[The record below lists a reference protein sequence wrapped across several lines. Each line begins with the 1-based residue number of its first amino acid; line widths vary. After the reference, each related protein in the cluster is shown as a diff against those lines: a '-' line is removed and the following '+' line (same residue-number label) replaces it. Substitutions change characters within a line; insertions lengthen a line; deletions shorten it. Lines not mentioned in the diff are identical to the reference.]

1 MHNSLLV
8 VIVTFGLIF
17 VVTASLAQGLSF
29 ARPSAKTP
37 SPLQGHTQLTVM
49 ILISSFILIPALMIG
64 LGALIHFDKQVKM
77 AIVVLALTAGAP
89 FVPWLVSLAKGN
101 LMYSGAIALLLLVLT
116 IIILPLLMP
125 PLVRALNTGA
135 SPSIWVVFWP
145 MLIFMLLPLV
155 LGVVIRNR
163 YPQLAM
169 QIMPWLGPI
178 SLTFLVVHI
187 SLFIGYSWSQFLS
200 IAGYGQMAFTLL
212 FPLAGLLI
220 GYLMSPP
227 YVLSPLPPADPHRA
241 TKIVSMVAVAQQN
254 TGAVICC
261 AIFAFGKYVVA
272 GDYLL
277 LGAIV
282 TIVVVMLFMLEL
294 GKRFE
299 DKQGAIAAPAV
310 ASAAGTVAAAG
321 EKQPV
326 GGSAS
331 PAGVV
336 GSPKARASGVASSGA
351 PAQVAQGDE

>member
-17 VVTASLAQGLSF
+17 VVTASLAQGLSL
-29 ARPSAKTP
+29 ALPSAKTP
-37 SPLQGHTQLTVM
+37 PPLQGRTQLTVM
-49 ILISSFILIPALMIG
+49 ILISSFILVPALMIG
-64 LGALIHFDKQVKM
+64 LGALIPFDKQVKM

-101 LMYSGAIALLLLVLT
+101 VVYSGAIALVLMVLT
-116 IIILPLLMP
+116 IVILPFLMP
-125 PLVRALNTGA
+125 PLVRALHTGA

-145 MLIFMLLPLV
+145 LLIFMLLPLV
-155 LGVVIRNR
+155 VGVVIRNR

-187 SLFIGYSWSQFLS
+187 SLFIGYSWSEFLS
-200 IAGYGQMAFTLL
+200 IAGYGQMVFTLA

-282 TIVVVMLFMLEL
+282 TIVVVMGFMLEL
-294 GKRFE
+294 GKRVE
-299 DKQGAIAAPAV
+299 DKLPAAAAPTLPGAAGSVAAVGDKQPNGRRTPPTPAGTAPAV
-310 ASAAGTVAAAG
+310 AVSVPGN
-321 EKQPV
+321 QP
-326 GGSAS
+326 
-331 PAGVV
+331 PQ
-336 GSPKARASGVASSGA
+336 A
-351 PAQVAQGDE
+351 PQGDE

>member
-17 VVTASLAQGLSF
+17 VVTASLAQGLSL
-29 ARPSAKTP
+29 ALPSGKTP
-37 SPLQGHTQLTVM
+37 SPLQGRTQLTVM

-155 LGVVIRNR
+155 VGVVIRNR

-178 SLTFLVVHI
+178 SVTFLVVHI
-187 SLFIGYSWSQFLS
+187 SLFIGYSWSEFLS
-200 IAGYGQMAFTLL
+200 IAGYGQMVFTLL

-220 GYLMSPP
+220 GYLLSPP

-282 TIVVVMLFMLEL
+282 TIVVVMFFMLEL
-294 GKRFE
+294 GK
-299 DKQGAIAAPAV
+299 
-310 ASAAGTVAAAG
+310 TL
-321 EKQPV
+321 
-326 GGSAS
+326 
-331 PAGVV
+331 
-336 GSPKARASGVASSGA
+336 
-351 PAQVAQGDE
+351 

>member
-17 VVTASLAQGLSF
+17 VVTASLAQGLSL
-29 ARPSAKTP
+29 ALKAP
-37 SPLQGHTQLTVM
+37 SPLQGRSQLTVM

-64 LGALIHFDKQVKM
+64 LGALIHFHSQVKM

-101 LMYSGAIALLLLVLT
+101 LMYSGAIALLLMVLT
-116 IIILPLLMP
+116 IIILPFLMP
-125 PLVRALNTGA
+125 PLVRALHTGA

-155 LGVVIRNR
+155 VGVVIRNR
-163 YPQLAM
+163 YPQLGT
-169 QIMPWLGPI
+169 QIMPWLGPL
-178 SLTFLVVHI
+178 SVSFLVVHI
-187 SLFIGYSWSQFLS
+187 ALFISYSWSQFLS
-200 IAGYGQMAFTLL
+200 LAGYGQMVFTLV

-220 GYLMSPP
+220 GYLLSPP

-282 TIVVVMLFMLEL
+282 TIVVVMGFMVEL

-299 DKQGAIAAPAV
+299 DKQPAVAAPAV
-310 ASAAGTVAAAG
+310 AGVAGSVAATS
-321 EKQPV
+321 EPK
-326 GGSAS
+326 
-331 PAGVV
+331 PAG
-336 GSPKARASGVASSGA
+336 RVA
-351 PAQVAQGDE
+351 